1 MDTTTGY
8 ILFKVFEQHELPLL
22 RKEFD
27 DTCSNFPEFLKTD
40 QYVLGGFS
48 ALGNPSSFHNY
59 FVRFVRYKVF
69 KILKNILKNQYKGK
83 YIQCLF
89 DRMMYR
95 PSGQTPSK
103 ESWHRDSSQSLHEND
118 TVFGGWVNFDD
129 NSQYFSCVPGTY
141 KKQDKSG
148 FMPIKDED
156 FTGTKVEIKP
166 GHGILFHQTLIHEV
180 LPTKLK
186 YNSYRVFHGI
196 RISDIKDTPFD
207 YTDII
212 EDQGVPPEP
221 SGQIPPMYAKLHLV
235 NHLEKLINFSKF
247 LIPICHEEYTRK
259 TTGEKYIIVKR
270 YLKSLREY
278 NLPMYNVYQEKE
290 KDIFLPFKLE

>member
-8 ILFKVFEQHELPLL
+8 TLFKVFEQHELPLL

-186 YNSYRVFHGI
+186 YNSYNF
-196 RISDIKDTPFD
+196 F
-207 YTDII
+207 YTN
-212 EDQGVPPEP
+212 
-221 SGQIPPMYAKLHLV
+221 
-235 NHLEKLINFSKF
+235 NH
-247 LIPICHEEYTRK
+247 T
-259 TTGEKYIIVKR
+259 V
-270 YLKSLREY
+270 YL
-278 NLPMYNVYQEKE
+278 
-290 KDIFLPFKLE
+290 